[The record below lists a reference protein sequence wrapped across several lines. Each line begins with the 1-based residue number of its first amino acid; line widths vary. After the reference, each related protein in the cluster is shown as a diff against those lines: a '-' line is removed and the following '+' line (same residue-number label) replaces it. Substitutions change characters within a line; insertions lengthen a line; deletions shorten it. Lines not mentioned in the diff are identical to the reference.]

1 MNPIRFFVR
10 QLLLIAA
17 LVCNGAAFAH
27 GIWFGQ
33 RAGEFAMIYGH
44 GAEDLNLVE
53 RQQRVTSIAGFDAA
67 LQPVAIDLKPS
78 GGSMLVG
85 IANRPAIVAATLDNG
100 IWTRGADGKW
110 LEKTKD
116 AVPGAK
122 ESGHALKYAVHLR
135 EHPKAALKPVPG
147 LAFQIIPVSSN
158 FPQQRGQPLEV
169 LVLFNG
175 KPAAGA
181 KLWDDY
187 VNDPDQKPKA
197 VRKNGTATLS
207 VRNQGLNVIKAEFE
221 SPPADA
227 AKADKQEHLATLS
240 FVLGHRKE

>member
-78 GGSMLVG
+78 GGSM
-85 IANRPAIVAATLDNG
+85 
-100 IWTRGADGKW
+100 
-110 LEKTKD
+110 
-116 AVPGAK
+116 
-122 ESGHALKYAVHLR
+122 
-135 EHPKAALKPVPG
+135 
-147 LAFQIIPVSSN
+147 
-158 FPQQRGQPLEV
+158 
-169 LVLFNG
+169 
-175 KPAAGA
+175 
-181 KLWDDY
+181 
-187 VNDPDQKPKA
+187 PKA